1 MHDDVFDSTSNNND
15 GTNTGTTDVSGQIAD
30 GQQWDGVNDEITI
43 PSDAI
48 IDTIWSGGGTI
59 SFWFNP
65 ASTGEV
71 GNGRVFQT
79 NSNSGNNRW
88 SVQLAGGVGNTMDM
102 LLVTVWSSNNGVW
115 RAENNDIPS
124 NQWSYVVI
132 KYDSDSTTNDP
143 TFILNGQ
150 NSLVLNERKTPAGN
164 IRADDG
170 IKHIGN
176 TKALSRTFDGVMDE
190 VRFYNGMLSNA
201 WIETEYNN
209 QNSPSSFYTVGQ
221 EET

>member
-1 MHDDVFDSTSNNND
+1 MVCGEQKIMTFHL
-15 GTNTGTTDVSGQIAD
+15 TNG
-30 GQQWDGVNDEITI
+30 
-43 PSDAI
+43 
-48 IDTIWSGGGTI
+48 
-59 SFWFNP
+59 
-65 ASTGEV
+65 
-71 GNGRVFQT
+71 
-79 NSNSGNNRW
+79 
-88 SVQLAGGVGNTMDM
+88 
-102 LLVTVWSSNNGVW
+102 
-115 RAENNDIPS
+115 
-124 NQWSYVVI
+124 I